1 MGNKIALTIKKL
13 RNEAHLTQKKLADET
28 GISLSAIIAYENS
41 RREPNSKSMAIL
53 ENYFNVSGAYLRG
66 ETDIKEKMIWEDMEI
81 MEAIRDG
88 LPDQLANLALSILKQ
103 TDDNQKL
110 VYDIIVEI
118 QHVLNIEDEKYKSM
132 FLDLAHK
139 NISSINK
146 VIKSTLER
154 K

>member
-1 MGNKIALTIKKL
+1 MQFKDRLKEL
-13 RNEAHLTQKKLADET
+13 RKENNLTQKDLAEKI
-28 GISLSAIIAYENS
+28 GLSTITIRSYES
-41 RREPNSKSMAIL
+41 GRRTPNSEALVKL

-66 ETDIKEKMIWEDMEI
+66 ETDIKEKMIWEDQEI

-103 TDDNQKL
+103 TDDNQKR

-118 QHVLNIEDEKYKSM
+118 QHVLNIEDEKYNSM

-146 VIKSTLER
+146 VIESTLEQ

>member
-88 LPDQLANLALSILKQ
+88 LPDQLANVALSILKQ

>member
-1 MGNKIALTIKKL
+1 MQFKDRLKEL
-13 RNEAHLTQKKLADET
+13 RKENNLTQKDLAEKI
-28 GISLSAIIAYENS
+28 GLSTITIRSYES
-41 RREPNSKSMAIL
+41 GRRTPNSEALVKL

-66 ETDIKEKMIWEDMEI
+66 ETDIKEKMIWEDQEI

-103 TDDNQKL
+103 TDDNQKR

-146 VIKSTLER
+146 VIESTLEQ